1 MNPKKEM
8 MKAALVY
15 GPNEVRVLDVPK
27 PHAKPGEVLVR
38 IQICMTSGTTVKQYV
53 HKYPGLDYPY
63 GIGYEWAGEIVE
75 VGKGVN
81 KDLIGKR
88 CTTKWTKTPDDC
100 FFCLRGQPNLCAN
113 IKSKGFGKNW
123 SDKPELGIVSGYYK
137 EYVAIPVSFADIFPD
152 HLSNEDGCQIPYL
165 TYSHHG
171 NSNVDIDVGDSVVV
185 VGSGAIGL
193 LQMMLSHLRGAQTV
207 AIDPNQSRLDFAKKI
222 GAADYII
229 KAGNTEEAKK
239 GLADIGI
246 NEGYGPDVVIECVG
260 IPATY
265 EESINLVRRG
275 GQVLLFA
282 GCPQGTNITA
292 STYRLHYEE
301 IKIVGAMHASLID
314 YQTAFRLV
322 ERGRIKP
329 SIFIS
334 GTYQLSEIKEALE
347 AHKRGDGM
355 KFAVIP

>member
-1 MNPKKEM
+1 

-27 PHAKPGEVLVR
+27 PIAKPGEVLIK

-63 GIGYEWAGEIVE
+63 GIGYEWAGVIIE
-75 VGKGVN
+75 VGEGVD
-81 KDLIGKR
+81 KELIGKR
-88 CTTKWTKTPDDC
+88 CTTTWTRAPDDC

-113 IKSKGFGKNW
+113 MKTKGQGENW
-123 SDKPELGIVSGYYK
+123 KDKPELGIVSGYYK
-137 EYVAIPVSFADIFPD
+137 EYITLPVAYADIFPD

-165 TYSHHG
+165 TYSQHG
-171 NSNVDIDVGDSVVV
+171 NSNVDIELGDSVAV

-193 LQMMLSHLRGAQTV
+193 LQMMLSHLRGAQTI

-222 GAADYII
+222 GVADYII
-229 KAGNTEEAKK
+229 NAGNIEDAKK
-239 GLADIGI
+239 GLEDLGI
-246 NEGYGPDVVIECVG
+246 NEGHGPDVVIECVG
-260 IPATY
+260 VPATY

-282 GCPQGTNITA
+282 GAPKGTNITA
-292 STYRLHYEE
+292 STYRLHYDE
-301 IKIVGAMHASLID
+301 IKIVGAMHAHLHD
-314 YQTAFRLV
+314 YQTSWKLV
-322 ERGRIKP
+322 ESGRIKP
-329 SIFIS
+329 AIFIS
-334 GTYQLSEIKEALE
+334 GSYPLTEIKEALE

-355 KFAVIP
+355 KFAVLP